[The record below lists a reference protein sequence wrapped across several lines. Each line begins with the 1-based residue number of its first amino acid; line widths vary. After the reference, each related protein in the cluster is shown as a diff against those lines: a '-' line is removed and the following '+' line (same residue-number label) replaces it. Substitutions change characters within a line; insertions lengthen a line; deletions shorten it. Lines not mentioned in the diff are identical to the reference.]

1 MISSK
6 ELLKLSFHKAMR
18 RFFVEPSLIS
28 ENSAVI
34 SGQEFRHIV
43 KVLRLSEG
51 DEIFLVDGNG
61 FHYRTVI
68 DSVGK
73 HELTAKILEKKILKT
88 EPDIDVTLFQ
98 GFLKGGKF
106 DLVVQ
111 KAAELGAVK
120 IVPVEFSRSDY
131 KIEKIDNE
139 KVKRWQRIAEYAAC
153 QSGRSRVPR
162 AELPIKFREIPGL
175 LKDFDL
181 KLVFWEEA
189 EKSSLKEIMR
199 GSKNIRTIAL
209 ILGPEG
215 GLSGQEVMEAE
226 KGGALVAS
234 LGPRILRAETAAIS
248 ALTAV
253 MYELGDM
260 G

>member
-1 MISSK
+1 M
-6 ELLKLSFHKAMR
+6 
-18 RFFVEPSLIS
+18 EPSLIS
-28 ENSAVI
+28 ENSAGI
-34 SGQEFRHIV
+34 TGQEFRHIV
-43 KVLRLSEG
+43 KVLRLSKG
-51 DEIFLVDGNG
+51 DEIFLVDGRG
-61 FHYRTVI
+61 FHYRAVI
-68 DSVGK
+68 DSIGRY
-73 HELTAKILEKKILKT
+73 ELTVKILEKKILKT
-88 EPDIDVTLFQ
+88 EPGIEVTLFQ

-106 DLVVQ
+106 DMVVQ
-111 KAAELGAVK
+111 KATELGTRK
-120 IVPVEFSRSDY
+120 IVPVEFSRSDL

-139 KVKRWQRIAEYAAC
+139 KIKRWQRIAEYAAC
-153 QSGRSRVPR
+153 QSGRITVPR
-162 AELPIKFREIPGL
+162 VESPGKFKEIFSS

-199 GSKNIRTIAL
+199 NSKNIETIAL

-215 GLSGQEVMEAE
+215 GLTSQEVMEAE
-226 KGGALVAS
+226 KGGALAAS
-234 LGPRILRAETAAIS
+234 LGPRILRAETAAIA